1 VLLWRG
7 ASATEEQIVRE
18 RVADARAAALVVD
31 LFISDNISALQVL
44 TQNAAAVD
52 DRDVGRAARALADAA
67 GTNPNWDGVGL
78 VDSKG
83 LNVLPSGSTPA
94 RSVSVADRD
103 YFREATSTGR
113 PAVSGAIIGRFS
125 GKPAVVIAVPA
136 TFGSGDRGIITGILS
151 LRFLEDELRA
161 LPGAAETQVIVVD
174 RAGRAIVHPD
184 PAAVASLVDLSA
196 LPSVEAALAG
206 ENGALQRVDAGTEFI
221 AAYAP
226 ALVPRWGVVVREPT
240 SSAFVLIRTEV
251 TQAAALLGI
260 GTLLALTLAWI
271 LGGVLER
278 YYDRAL
284 EAERRLALEK
294 DELLNTLGHELKTPL
309 ASLSLAAQAL
319 GRTAERRGADEKMKR
334 YVEIIR
340 EQVAR
345 ASGLV
350 TELLDSARLDRQLPL
365 RRERIDL
372 GALTRAAVDR
382 QQAYLPEPARHEITF
397 GTEGSAPLDGDP
409 SRLEQVIANL
419 LTNAVKYS
427 PDGGAIEVRVG
438 RADGRVHLQVA
449 DHGMGI
455 AGDERESVFR
465 PFARSRAAIERG
477 IEGTGLGLYLSRR
490 IIEAHGGTL
499 AVADTPGGGT
509 TIVASL
515 PVATG
520 VATDGSGVL

>member
-1 VLLWRG
+1 M
-7 ASATEEQIVRE
+7 RE
-18 RVADARAAALVVD
+18 RSADARAAALVVD

-44 TQNAAAVD
+44 TQNAAALD
-52 DRDVGRAARALADAA
+52 DRDVGRAARALAVAA
-67 GTNPNWDGVGL
+67 DTNPNWDGVGL

-83 LNVLPSGSTPA
+83 LNVLPSGATAA

-103 YFREATSTGR
+103 YFREATTTGR
-113 PAVSGAIIGRFS
+113 PAISGAIIGRFS

-161 LPGAAETQVIVVD
+161 LPGSTVTEVIVVD

-184 PAAVASLVDLSA
+184 PAVVAALADLTS

-206 ENGALQRVDAGTEFI
+206 ENGALQRVDQGTEVI

-226 ALVPRWGVVVREPT
+226 AIVPRWGVVVREPT
-240 SSAFVLIRTEV
+240 SSAFALIRAEV
-251 TQAAALLGI
+251 AQAAGLLGV
-260 GTLLALTLAWI
+260 GTLLALALAWI

-278 YYDRAL
+278 YYERAL
-284 EAERRLALEK
+284 QAERRLALEK

-309 ASLSLAAQAL
+309 ASLSLAAQTL
-319 GRTAERRGADEKMKR
+319 GRASARPGADERMKR
-334 YVEIIR
+334 YVDIIR

-345 ASGLV
+345 ASALV

-365 RRERIDL
+365 GRERVDL

-382 QQAYLPEPARHEITF
+382 QQAYLAEPSRHEITLN
-397 GTEGSAPLDGDP
+397 TEGDTLLQGDP

-427 PDGGAIEVRVG
+427 PDGGAIEVRVE
-438 RADGRVHLQVA
+438 RADGLVRVEIA
-449 DHGMGI
+449 DHGIGI
-455 AGDERESVFR
+455 AGDERDSVFS
-465 PFARSRAAIERG
+465 PFARSRAAVERG

-490 IIEAHGGTL
+490 IVEAHGGTIT
-499 AVADTPGGGT
+499 VADTSGGGT
-509 TIVASL
+509 TIVVSL
-515 PVATG
+515 PASTPG
-520 VATDGSGVL
+520 PGAGSGRL